1 MNDPRMHEFL
11 QQVSDTHPCGEDM
24 SYSTLFDDI
33 REARRAD
40 DSSLAQ
46 GAWEAD
52 IKQANW
58 PKVRDLCDDA
68 LKTKSK
74 DMQIANWHT
83 EALTK
88 LAGFDGLARGL
99 SVLNSLV
106 TDYWEFCYP
115 TYDPNDLDE
124 RAGKIEWLNANLPL
138 SVRSI
143 PLTRAD
149 TGAYPWLKWEESR
162 AVENQGLK
170 NADAKARAIA
180 EGKLSGELFDKAV
193 ANSGREYYE
202 ALFAQVTQAAAVFK
216 TFEANVD
223 KAFGRDAPGLKD
235 LREAIQDCADLVERT
250 YRKLGGQAEAEP
262 SNEFEP
268 EGLAMQESVEATQNI
283 AVVSVG
289 AIRTRA
295 DAVRALRDVSKY
307 FRQNEPHS
315 PVSLLAERAAKW
327 AEMPL
332 EHWLATVIKDG
343 GTLAQLKDL
352 LDIPNNQ

>member
-1 MNDPRMHEFL
+1 MNDPRMHDFL
-11 QQVSDTHPCGEDM
+11 QQVSDAHPCGEDM

-40 DSSLAQ
+40 DASLAQ

-74 DMQIANWHT
+74 DMQLANWYT

-88 LAGFDGLARGL
+88 LEGFTGLAHGIE
-99 SVLNSLV
+99 VLNGLV

-115 TYDPNDLDE
+115 AYDPNDLDE

-143 PLTRAD
+143 PLTRPD
-149 TGAYPWLKWEESR
+149 TGGHAWLKWEESR

-170 NADAKARAIA
+170 DPDAKARAIS
-180 EGKLSGELFDKAV
+180 EGKLSAEAFDKAV
-193 ANSGREYYE
+193 ANSGRAYYE
-202 ALFAQVTQAAAVFK
+202 PLYAQVTQAAAVFK
-216 TFEANVD
+216 AFEANVD
-223 KAFGRDAPGLKD
+223 HAFGRDAPGLKD
-235 LREAIQDCADLVERT
+235 LREAIQDCADLVERI
-250 YRKLGGQAEAEP
+250 YRKLGGLTEAGP
-262 SNEFEP
+262 SNETVN
-268 EGLAMQESVEATQNI
+268 QESAMTESAVSVQNL

-289 AIRTRA
+289 AIRNRA
-295 DAVRALRDVSKY
+295 DAVRALRDVAKY
-307 FRQNEPHS
+307 FRHNEPHS

-332 EHWLATVIKDG
+332 EHWLATVIKDD

-352 LDIPNNQ
+352 LDIQSNQ

>member
-46 GAWEAD
+46 GEWEAD
-52 IKQANW
+52 IKQASW

-74 DMQIANWHT
+74 DIQLANWYT

-88 LAGFDGLARGL
+88 LEGFDGLARGL
-99 SVLNSLV
+99 MVLNSLV

-115 TYDPNDLDE
+115 AYDPNDLDE

-149 TGAYPWLKWEESR
+149 TGAHPWLKWEESR

-170 NADAKARAIA
+170 NPDAKARAIS
-180 EGKLSGELFDKAV
+180 EGKLSAEVFDKAV
-193 ANSGREYYE
+193 ANSGREFYE
-202 ALFAQVTQAAAVFK
+202 TLFAQVTQAAAVFK
-216 TFEANVD
+216 EFEANVD

-235 LREAIQDCADLVERT
+235 LREAIQDCADLVERI
-250 YRKLGGQAEAEP
+250 YRKLGGLADAAP
-262 SNEFEP
+262 SNENEH
-268 EGLAMQESVEATQNI
+268 EGLVMQESVEATQNL

-289 AIRTRA
+289 AIRNRA
-295 DAVRALRDVSKY
+295 DAVRALRDVAKY
-307 FRQNEPHS
+307 FRHNEPHS

-352 LDIPNNQ
+352 LDIQGNQ

>member
-1 MNDPRMHEFL
+1 MNDPRMHEYL
-11 QQVSDTHPCGEDM
+11 QQVSDAHPCGEDM
-24 SYSTLFDDI
+24 AYSTLFDDI

-40 DSSLAQ
+40 DSSLSQ
-46 GAWEAD
+46 GDWEAD

-74 DMQIANWHT
+74 DMQLVNWYT

-88 LAGFDGLARGL
+88 LEGFSGLAHGL
-99 SVLNSLV
+99 SVLNGLV

-115 TYDPNDLDE
+115 TLDPNDLDE
-124 RAGKIEWLNANLPL
+124 RAGKIEWLNANLPF

-143 PLTRAD
+143 PLTRPD
-149 TGAYPWLKWEESR
+149 TGSFAWLKWEESR

-170 NADAKARAIA
+170 DPEAKARAIS
-180 EGKLSGELFDKAV
+180 EGKLSAEAFDKAV
-193 ANSGREYYE
+193 ANSGRAFYE
-202 ALFAQVTQAAAVFK
+202 SLYAQVNQASAVFK
-216 TFEANVD
+216 IFEANID
-223 KAFGRDAPGLKD
+223 QAFGRDAPGLKD
-235 LREAIQDCADLVERT
+235 LREAIKDCAALVERIF
-250 YRKLGGQAEAEP
+250 RKLGGLTESEP
-262 SNEFEP
+262 ANEFEK
-268 EGLAMQESVEATQNI
+268 QEIEMTESAVTVQNL

-289 AIRTRA
+289 AIRNRA
-295 DAVRALRDVSKY
+295 DAVRALRDVAKY
-307 FRQNEPHS
+307 FRHNEPHS

-332 EHWLATVIKDG
+332 EHWLATVIKDD

-352 LDIPNNQ
+352 LDIQSNS

>member
-1 MNDPRMHEFL
+1 MNDPRTHEFL
-11 QQVSDTHPCGEDM
+11 QQVSDAHPCGEDM
-24 SYSTLFDDI
+24 AYSTLFDDI

-46 GAWEAD
+46 GEWKAD

-58 PKVRDLCDDA
+58 SKVRDLCDDA

-83 EALTK
+83 EALSK
-88 LAGFDGLARGL
+88 LEGFDGLARGL

-115 TYDPNDLDE
+115 AYDPHDLDE

-143 PLTRAD
+143 PLTRPD
-149 TGAYPWLKWEESR
+149 TGAYAWLKWEESR
-162 AVENQGLK
+162 NVENQGLK
-170 NADAKARAIA
+170 NPEAKARAIA
-180 EGKLSGELFDKAV
+180 EGKLTAEVFDKAV
-193 ANSGREYYE
+193 ANSGRAYYE
-202 ALFAQVTQAAAVFK
+202 VLYAQVAQAAAVFK
-216 TFEANVD
+216 TFEASVD

-235 LREAIQDCADLVERT
+235 LREAIQDCADLVERI
-250 YRKLGGQAEAEP
+250 YRKLGGLDEADP
-262 SNEFEP
+262 SKETENEEFVMTEC
-268 EGLAMQESVEATQNI
+268 AASVQNL

-289 AIRTRA
+289 AIRNRA
-295 DAVRALRDVSKY
+295 DAVRALRDVAKY

-332 EHWLATVIKDG
+332 EHWLATVIKDD

-352 LDIPNNQ
+352 LDIQSNT